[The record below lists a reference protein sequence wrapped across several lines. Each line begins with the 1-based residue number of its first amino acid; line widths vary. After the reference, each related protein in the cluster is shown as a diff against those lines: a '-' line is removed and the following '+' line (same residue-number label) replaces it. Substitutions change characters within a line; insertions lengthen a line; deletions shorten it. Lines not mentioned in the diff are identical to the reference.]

1 MHVHIICKYKD
12 SYTNLQEKTKKNT
25 GKITK
30 GCVFKRK
37 GQKRPELT
45 HFIDRVNSF
54 HESS

>member
-1 MHVHIICKYKD
+1 MCKYRNFLPND
-12 SYTNLQEKTKKNT
+12 QENNKKNT

-45 HFIDRVNSF
+45 HFID
-54 HESS
+54 

>member
-1 MHVHIICKYKD
+1 MHVHIICKDKD

-45 HFIDRVNSF
+45 HFID
-54 HESS
+54 